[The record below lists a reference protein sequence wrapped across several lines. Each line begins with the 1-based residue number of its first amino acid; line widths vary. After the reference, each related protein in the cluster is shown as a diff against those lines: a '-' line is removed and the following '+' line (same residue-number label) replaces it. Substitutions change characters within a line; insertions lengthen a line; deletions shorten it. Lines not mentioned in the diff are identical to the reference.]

1 MTLCDKISTFFDRN
15 YVLTCYTKVGE
26 IAIFTFFCSLKGDVL
41 KLLISMLKA
50 VGQALFSTGLQ
61 NPKFIVVEKKVKHL
75 PDDCEKQF
83 VLNL

>member
-1 MTLCDKISTFFDRN
+1 M
-15 YVLTCYTKVGE
+15 
-26 IAIFTFFCSLKGDVL
+26 